1 MAKQIIPQET
11 REYLEYCPES
21 GVFTWIKKV
30 YRNTI
35 VGSEAGTVARNGYR
49 YITFRGQ
56 KILAHRLAWFFHHGE
71 QPPAQIDHI
80 NRERLDNRVSNLR
93 SASSS
98 LNNHNRT
105 GVKGI
110 RQTNYGT
117 TWQAYIQKDGQM
129 KILYTGPSYVKA
141 QLARQRAVLEYRRH
155 WV

>member
-11 REYLEYCPES
+11 RNHLEYCPITGS
-21 GVFTWIKKV
+21 FTWVKKV

-56 KILAHRLAWFFHHGE
+56 KILAHRLAWFFHYGE
-71 QPPAQIDHI
+71 QPPTQIDHI
-80 NRERLDNRVSNLR
+80 NRKRLDNRVSNLR

-98 LNNHNRT
+98 LNNHNRS
-105 GVKGI
+105 GVKGV
-110 RQTNYGT
+110 RWSGYS
-117 TWQAYIQKDGQM
+117 WQAYIQKDGKQM
-129 KILYTGPSYVKA
+129 ILYTGPSYVKA
-141 QLARQRAVLEYRRH
+141 QLARQRAVLELRKH

>member
-1 MAKQIIPQET
+1 MANTIIPRET
-11 REYLEYCPES
+11 REYLEYCS
-21 GVFTWIKKV
+21 STGRFTWIKKV

-35 VGSEAGTVARNGYR
+35 VGSEAGTVAKNGYR

-71 QPPAQIDHI
+71 QPPTQIDHI
-80 NRERLDNRVSNLR
+80 NRKRLDNRVSNLR

-105 GVKGI
+105 GVKGV
-110 RQTNYGT
+110 RKHLASG
-117 TWQAYIQKDGQM
+117 WQAYIQKDGRTT
-129 KILYTGPSYVKA
+129 ILYTGPSYVQA
-141 QLARQRAVLEYRRH
+141 QLARQRAVIELRRH